1 MKKNKEFGKKVLE
14 WGYKRLCGS
23 KIGKIPGVPELFLII
38 ASKIFDDIIQV
49 DGQRLR
55 LPIAFGFEGFLE
67 LYRTGKIEPHV
78 TQLFCSLIREGMT
91 VVDVGASFG
100 YYTLLA
106 AKRVGNSGLV
116 FAFEPNPQ
124 SYEVLIENIKMNNWK
139 NVKTFQL
146 AISDRREEVIL
157 NIPKMGQTGSTFAR
171 RDNIVRKIR
180 VKALP
185 LDSFLELRK
194 VDIVKIDVEGAEL
207 KVLRGMRNIL
217 REGRAKII
225 CEIHPKQI
233 ASLGGSISEIMDI
246 LEKYEYDCYLINE
259 KCEIIETSILSN
271 EHAHYLFQR
280 G

>member
-1 MKKNKEFGKKVLE
+1 M
-14 WGYKRLCGS
+14 
-23 KIGKIPGVPELFLII
+23 
-38 ASKIFDDIIQV
+38 
-49 DGQRLR
+49 
-55 LPIAFGFEGFLE
+55 
-67 LYRTGKIEPHV
+67 
-78 TQLFCSLIREGMT
+78 
-91 VVDVGASFG
+91 
-100 YYTLLA
+100 
-106 AKRVGNSGLV
+106 
-116 FAFEPNPQ
+116 AFEPNPQ

-146 AISDRREEVIL
+146 AVSDRREEVIL

-233 ASLGGSISEIMDI
+233 VSLGGSISEIMDI